1 MALPSPRSM
10 LSPVAPLSARPPAQR
25 AIAVAISS
33 IDPLP
38 DSRFVDKCQCP
49 AKVKEP
55 APTRATERLPEPCR
69 ARTRPNGTLAEPY
82 ELSKWLAPRDGVIC
96 PGAGRGNNK
105 ELGKRRRP
113 RLRTGTDMGH
123 SAIDRRL
130 DEVKEVLQRFQHFE
144 QASVGPAPASKDATH
159 PSRARAAIAPIFAA
173 AAVMLTVLG
182 TYTFFSCKQCPD
194 SSARLSAN
202 RPLQGTASPDET
214 VPSRSKATVP
224 PAPPAARAVVQS
236 ALQQMASGRV
246 QAARTELV
254 RTEASADV
262 AWALARSYDP
272 NFLSTIQ
279 TADAAPNVV
288 QATRWYL
295 TWHTLAVKEG
305 LVADSVSVERIIR
318 SIQKP
323 P

>member
-1 MALPSPRSM
+1 MP
-10 LSPVAPLSARPPAQR
+10 
-25 AIAVAISS
+25 
-33 IDPLP
+33 
-38 DSRFVDKCQCP
+38 CP

-55 APTRATERLPEPCR
+55 APTRATERLSEPVERELARWNVGR
-69 ARTRPNGTLAEPY
+69 AY
-82 ELSKWLAPRDGVIC
+82 ELSKWLAPRDGVIW
-96 PGAGRGNNK
+96 PGAGRGNTK

-130 DEVKEVLQRFQHFE
+130 DEVKAVLQRFQHFE

-159 PSRARAAIAPIFAA
+159 PSRAPTRRAAIAPIFAA

-194 SSARLSAN
+194 SSARLPAN
-202 RPLQGTASPDET
+202 RPLQGTATPDET

>member
-1 MALPSPRSM
+1 M
-10 LSPVAPLSARPPAQR
+10 
-25 AIAVAISS
+25 
-33 IDPLP
+33 
-38 DSRFVDKCQCP
+38 
-49 AKVKEP
+49 
-55 APTRATERLPEPCR
+55 
-69 ARTRPNGTLAEPY
+69 
-82 ELSKWLAPRDGVIC
+82 
-96 PGAGRGNNK
+96 
-105 ELGKRRRP
+105 RRP

-130 DEVKEVLQRFQHFE
+130 DEVKAVLQRFQHFE
-144 QASVGPAPASKDATH
+144 QSSVGPAPASKDATH
-159 PSRARAAIAPIFAA
+159 PSGAPPRHAAIAPIFAA
-173 AAVMLTVLG
+173 AAVMLTVVG
-182 TYTFFSCKQCPD
+182 AYTFFSCKQCAD

-202 RPLQGTASPDET
+202 RPLQGKGTPDET
-214 VPSRSKATVP
+214 VPSRSKTTVP
-224 PAPPAARAVVQS
+224 PATPPARAAVQS

-305 LVADSVSVERIIR
+305 LVADTVPVERIIR
-318 SIQKP
+318 SIQNP
-323 P
+323 RTHSAPGAR